1 MPTLPRPEPH
11 QHRTMAESFGVD
23 PERYD
28 RARPRYPDELVTA
41 VLAASPGKDLL
52 NVGCGTGI
60 EGRQFHARG
69 AVVLGVEPDAR
80 MAEFARRAFP
90 VEVAKFEDWDPA
102 GRTFDALVSGQAWH
116 WVDPAAGAAKAAQV
130 LRPGGRFVAF
140 WHVFMPPEEI
150 SLALADALRRAMPDS
165 PFSGNYLKKPSADAY
180 QPMLDKAADG
190 LAATGAFGEAEN
202 WHYAWTQDYRRDEWL
217 DLLATQGGVT
227 VATPEQR
234 DRILAEVGAAIDAR
248 GGHLTTNYSTAAV
261 TAVRLAA

>member
-41 VLAASPGKDLL
+41 VLEASPGKDVLD
-52 NVGCGTGI
+52 VGCGTGI
-60 EGRQFHARG
+60 EGRQFRARG
-69 AVVLGVEPDAR
+69 AIVLGVEPDAR
-80 MAEFARRAFP
+80 MAEFARRDFP

-116 WVDPAAGAAKAAQV
+116 WVDPAAGAAKAARV

-150 SLALADALRRAMPDS
+150 SHALADALRRAMPDW
-165 PFSGNYLKKPSADAY
+165 PFSGNYLKSPSADSY
-180 QPMLDKAADG
+180 QPMLDKATAG
-190 LAATGAFGEAEN
+190 LAGTGAFGEAEN
-202 WHYAWTQDYRRDEWL
+202 WRYEWAQDYRRDEWL

-234 DRILAEVGAAIDAR
+234 DQILAEVGAAIDAR
-248 GGHLTTNYSTAAV
+248 GGHLTTRYATAAV
-261 TAVRLAA
+261 TAVRSS

>member
-41 VLAASPGKDLL
+41 VLEASPGNEIL

-60 EGRQFHARG
+60 EGRQFRARD

-80 MAEFARRAFP
+80 MAEFARRGFP
-90 VEVAKFEDWDPA
+90 VQVAKFEDWDPA
-102 GRTFDALVSGQAWH
+102 GRMFDALVSGQAWH
-116 WVDPAAGAAKAAQV
+116 WVDPVAGAAKAARV
-130 LRPGGRFVAF
+130 LRPGGRFAAF

-150 SLALADALRRAMPDS
+150 SHALADALRRAMPDS
-165 PFSGNYLKKPSADAY
+165 PFSGNYLKSPSPDAY
-180 QPMLDKAADG
+180 QPMLDKAAAG
-190 LAATGAFGEAEN
+190 LAETGDFAEAEFRR
-202 WHYAWTQDYRRDEWL
+202 YDWTQDYSRDEWL

-234 DRILAEVGAAIDAR
+234 DQVLAEVAAAIDAR
-248 GGHLTTNYSTAAV
+248 GGHLTTNYSTAEV
-261 TAVRLAA
+261 TAVRLAS

>member
-41 VLAASPGKDLL
+41 VLAASPGNEIL

-60 EGRQFHARG
+60 EGRQFRVHG
-69 AVVLGVEPDAR
+69 AVVLGVEPDER
-80 MAEFARRAFP
+80 MAEFARRGFP
-90 VEVAKFEDWDPA
+90 VEVAKFEEWAPA

-116 WVDPAAGAAKAAQV
+116 WVDPVAGAAKAAQV
-130 LRPGGRFVAF
+130 LRPGGRFAAF

-150 SLALADALRRAMPDS
+150 SHALADALRRTMPDS
-165 PFSGNYLKKPSADAY
+165 PFSGNYLKSPSPDAY
-180 QPMLDKAADG
+180 QPMLDKAAAG
-190 LAATGAFGEAEN
+190 LAETGAFAETEN
-202 WHYAWTQDYRRDEWL
+202 WRYDWTQNYSRDEWL

-234 DRILAEVGAAIDAR
+234 DQVLAEVGAAIDAR
-248 GGHLTTNYSTAAV
+248 GGHLTTNYSTAVV
-261 TAVRLAA
+261 TAVRLSS

>member
-1 MPTLPRPEPH
+1 MPTLPSPEPH

-28 RARPRYPDELVTA
+28 RARPRYPDELVA
-41 VLAASPGKDLL
+41 ALVKASPGREFL

-60 EGRQFHARG
+60 EGRQFRAHG
-69 AVVLGVEPDAR
+69 AVVFGVEPDAR
-80 MAEFARRAFP
+80 MAEFARRDFP

-102 GRTFDALVSGQAWH
+102 GRTFDALVCGQAWH

-130 LRPGGRFVAF
+130 LRPGGRFAAF

-150 SLALADALRRAMPDS
+150 SQALADALRRAMPDS
-165 PFSGNYLKKPSADAY
+165 PFSTNYLKNPNAQSY
-180 QPMLDKAADG
+180 QPMLDRAADG
-190 LAATGAFGEAEN
+190 LAETGAFAETEY
-202 WHYAWTQDYRRDEWL
+202 WHYEWTQDYSRDEWL

-227 VATPEQR
+227 VAAPEQR
-234 DRILAEVGAAIDAR
+234 AQVLAEVGAAIDAR

-261 TAVRLAA
+261 TAVRLPS